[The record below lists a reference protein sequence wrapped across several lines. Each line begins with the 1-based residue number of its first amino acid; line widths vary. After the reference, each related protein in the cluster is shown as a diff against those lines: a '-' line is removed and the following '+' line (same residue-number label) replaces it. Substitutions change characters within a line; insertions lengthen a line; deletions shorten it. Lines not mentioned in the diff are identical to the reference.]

1 MKRLFPLFSVAIIM
15 LCPTA
20 GLRAQSEPNELI
32 GTLKGPHRVLLQLEH
47 VDPAQMSSADSQL
60 VASRQAPLNS
70 TAATA
75 GFDLQEAGWNYQ
87 EVVCPLFSSAVLLRY
102 EMGAGTNTASRFV
115 AVVPRNS
122 ADIRIVPVQRGGNT
136 PFTESDENGNTI
148 AIFNTL
154 VSASGINIYGPYM
167 NEDDNW
173 VKLALCYAELA
184 GHHPTT
190 LLTDTLYGESFER
203 NVTMPQRIV
212 ALKGTFILLFS
223 DVNDPKSTV
232 NWSLKFDKTAQ
243 LTAVETKPQK
253 LNAPVRTQQT
263 LRDPWPESAAK

>member
-1 MKRLFPLFSVAIIM
+1 MKRILPRFVVAITM
-15 LCPTA
+15 LCA
-20 GLRAQSEPNELI
+20 VASLRAQSEPTGLI
-32 GTLKGPHRVLLQLEH
+32 GTLKAPRRILLQLDH
-47 VDPAQMSSADSQL
+47 IDPAQMSSPDSQL
-60 VASRQAPLNS
+60 VASRQTQLNS
-70 TAATA
+70 SAATA

-87 EVVCPLFSSAVLLRY
+87 ETVCPLFSSAVLLRY

-122 ADIRIVPVQRGGNT
+122 ADIRIVPVQRRGNS
-136 PFTESDENGNTI
+136 PFTESDENASTI
-148 AIFNTL
+148 GIFNSL
-154 VSASGINIYGPYM
+154 VSASGINIHSPYM

-203 NVTMPQRIV
+203 NVSMPLRIV
-212 ALKGTFILLFS
+212 ALKGHFILQFS
-223 DVNDPKSTV
+223 DVNDPQSTV

-243 LTAVETKPQK
+243 LAAVETKPQK
-253 LNAPVRTQQT
+253 MNTRVRTQQT
-263 LRDPWPESAAK
+263 LTDLGPQTAAK